1 MSQFDRLSSLMSRF
15 KLQVTPSHWAKG
27 HLFIIADKTTDQP
40 SSVILSPSGDQAI
53 KLSATDKPMF
63 CAQVD
68 WGGGT
73 NPLFQALPETLELDL
88 TTDPQTASLV
98 LLLKFEDE
106 AQRCGSES
114 VLNRLGEVLIVR
126 MMRLQIERGD
136 AKVGLFGGLSDP
148 RLSRAIVAIHEQ
160 PGKHWRNQDL
170 ADIAGLSLSR
180 FAELFQSIVGE
191 TPIGYLRRW
200 RLILARQDIGGG
212 SRIQETARK
221 YGYQSSE
228 ALSRAFSRQFGET
241 PIEVRKHY
249 S

>member
-15 KLQVTPSHWAKG
+15 KLQVTPSDWATG
-27 HLFIIADKTTDQP
+27 HLFITADKKSGLP
-40 SSVILSPSGDQAI
+40 RSVILSPSGDQAV
-53 KLSATDKPMF
+53 KLSAADNPMF

-98 LLLKFEDE
+98 LLLKSEDE

-212 SRIQETARK
+212 VRIQETARR

>member
-1 MSQFDRLSSLMSRF
+1 MTQLDRLSSLMSRF
-15 KLQVTPSHWAKG
+15 KLQVTPSDWANG
-27 HLFIIADKTTDQP
+27 HLFVSADKTSGQP
-40 SSVILSPSGDQAI
+40 SKVILSPSGGRTI
-53 KLSATDKPMF
+53 TLSHQDTPLFSA
-63 CAQVD
+63 CVD
-68 WGGGT
+68 WGGGS
-73 NPLFQALPETLELDL
+73 NPLFQALPETVELDL
-88 TTDPQTASLV
+88 TTDLQTASLV
-98 LLLKFEDE
+98 LLLKEEND

-126 MMRLQIERGD
+126 LMRLQIERGD
-136 AKVGLFGGLSDP
+136 AKAGLFGGLADP
-148 RLSRAIVAIHEQ
+148 RLSRAIVAIHET

-180 FAELFQSIVGE
+180 FAELFQSVVGE

-212 SRIQETARK
+212 SRIQETARR
-221 YGYQSSE
+221 YGYSSSE
-228 ALSRAFSRQFGET
+228 ALSRAFSKQFGET

>member
-1 MSQFDRLSSLMSRF
+1 MSQIDRLSSLMSRF
-15 KLQVTPSHWAKG
+15 KLQVSPSDWTTG
-27 HLFIIADKTTDQP
+27 HLFITADRKSELP
-40 SSVILSPSGDQAI
+40 SSVILSPSGEQAI
-53 KLSATDKPMF
+53 KLRISDKPMF
-63 CAQVD
+63 SAQVD

-88 TTDPQTASLV
+88 TTDPQAASLV
-98 LLLKFEDE
+98 LLLQSENE

-148 RLSRAIVAIHEQ
+148 RLSRAIVAIHEH
-160 PGKHWRNQDL
+160 PGKQWRNQDL
-170 ADIAGLSLSR
+170 AEIAGLSLSR
-180 FAELFQSIVGE
+180 FAELFQTIVGE

-212 SRIQETARK
+212 SRIQETARR
-221 YGYQSSE
+221 YGYRSSE

-241 PIEVRKHY
+241 PIEVRKY
-249 S
+249 YN

>member
-15 KLQVTPSHWAKG
+15 KLQVTPCIWSDG
-27 HLFIIADKTTDQP
+27 QLFVTANRTNDDPQR
-40 SSVILSPSGDQAI
+40 VLLSPSGNSNFV
-53 KLSATDKPMF
+53 LHPTEKPMF
-63 CAQVD
+63 SAQVD
-68 WGGGT
+68 WSGSN
-73 NPLFQALPETLELDL
+73 NPMFQALPGTLELDL
-88 TTDPQTASLV
+88 ASDPQTASLV
-98 LLLKFEDE
+98 QLLKFEND

-114 VLNRLGEVLIVR
+114 VLNRLGEVLMVR
-126 MMRLQIERGD
+126 LMRLQIERGD

-148 RLSRAIVAIHEQ
+148 RLSRAIVAIHEN

-170 ADIAGLSLSR
+170 ADVAGLSLSR

-212 SRIQETARK
+212 SRIQETARR
-221 YGYQSSE
+221 YGYRSSE

-241 PIEVRKHY
+241 PIEVRKHHT
-249 S
+249 

>member
-15 KLQVTPSHWAKG
+15 KLQVTPSDWENG
-27 HLFIIADKTTDQP
+27 HLFVSADKQTGHP
-40 SSVILSPSGDQAI
+40 STVILSPTGDRAI
-53 KLSATDKPMF
+53 RLAESESQMF
-63 CAQVD
+63 SAQVD
-68 WGGGT
+68 WGGGS

-98 LLLKFEDE
+98 LLLKSENE

-126 MMRLQIERGD
+126 LMRLQIERGD
-136 AKVGLFGGLSDP
+136 AKAGLFGGLSDA
-148 RLSRAIVAIHEQ
+148 RLSRAIVAIHEN

-170 ADIAGLSLSR
+170 ADIAGLSISR

-200 RLILARQDIGGG
+200 RLILARQDIGSG
-212 SRIQETARK
+212 SRIQETARR

-228 ALSRAFSRQFGET
+228 ALSRAFSRQFGKT
-241 PIEVRKHY
+241 PIEVRRQY